1 MGFSSVW
8 QTGNSVGRRH
18 DCRVDGF
25 FRRVVSSGIPECGYG
40 WKSPLPFPFMAGFH
54 GTGCRKPDGTE
65 PHISSESI
73 PFFGSEISQ
82 RYRFNSG
89 NHSGRPFRYS
99 ISFQKFC
106 GPVFHSY
113 MPGRSGPDEKFPH
126 AGKKAPAC
134 GLPVLP
140 DILCSPSRFAVM
152 SDRKPCSG
160 W

>member
-1 MGFSSVW
+1 MSRG
-8 QTGNSVGRRH
+8 H

-54 GTGCRKPDGTE
+54 RTGCRKPGGTTL
-65 PHISSESI
+65 HRN
-73 PFFGSEISQ
+73 
-82 RYRFNSG
+82 RYRFVGAKYLNGTGSTAAIMVDG
-89 NHSGRPFRYS
+89 RFDTAYPFKSFAGHSFIY
-99 ISFQKFC
+99 
-106 GPVFHSY
+106 
-113 MPGRSGPDEKFPH
+113 
-126 AGKKAPAC
+126 AGKKRAGRKIFRMQGERYRAC